1 MNSKTIKQY
10 YDNNFDK
17 LDFDAKFHYASR
29 MYLWLGEKKYL
40 KELTNLKS
48 QFIGNNYKETR
59 KLLKEL
65 KNSNNAGYVRQEGL
79 RRKYLNKYENLSSYN
94 RLLSKNLFMKTV
106 YNEDISDHILE
117 LIKKDELVYLLKKM
131 EKDHNAVA
139 ILSTYF
145 VNYFYFSK
153 FIFSQKKY
161 NNKFVDPDFFFKIYK
176 KEYNSKN
183 KNEVELMIY
192 LLTHVIICE
201 SDFYS
206 KKINQENKPVLLEMI
221 CELEKLIEDKFG
233 EISFDNKLEFLVCCK
248 LLSYQSFLTE
258 EIFNEVNSSVKGKTY
273 IEDIYNNNFDRFQDP
288 FSRFAEHTNVLY
300 IMASSDYS
308 QN

>member
-65 KNSNNAGYVRQEGL
+65 KNSNNTGYVRQEDL

-94 RLLSKNLFMKTV
+94 RLLSKNLFIKTV
-106 YNEDISDHILE
+106 YNEDISDHVLE
-117 LIKKDELVYLLKKM
+117 LIKKDELIYLLKEM

-161 NNKFVDPDFFFKIYK
+161 NNKFVDPDFFLKIYK
-176 KEYNSKN
+176 KEYNSKD
-183 KNEVELMIY
+183 KNEIELMIY

-206 KKINQENKPVLLEMI
+206 KKINQKNKPVLLKMI
-221 CELEKLIEDKFG
+221 CELEKLIESKFG

-248 LLSYQSFLTE
+248 LLNYQSFLTE
-258 EIFNEVNSSVKGKTY
+258 EIFNEVNSSVEGKTY
-273 IEDIYNNNFDRFQDP
+273 IEDIYNNNFNQSKDP

>member
-17 LDFDAKFHYASR
+17 LDFDEKFHYASR

-65 KNSNNAGYVRQEGL
+65 KNSNNAGYVRQEDL
-79 RRKYLNKYENLSSYN
+79 RRKYLDKYENLSSYN
-94 RLLSKNLFMKTV
+94 RLLSKNLFIKTV

-206 KKINQENKPVLLEMI
+206 KKINQENKPVLLKMI

-273 IEDIYNNNFDRFQDP
+273 IEDIYNNNFDRSQDP

>member
-65 KNSNNAGYVRQEGL
+65 KNSNNAGYVRQEDL
-79 RRKYLNKYENLSSYN
+79 RRKYLDKYENLSSYN
-94 RLLSKNLFMKTV
+94 RLLSKNLFIKTV

-206 KKINQENKPVLLEMI
+206 KKINQENKPVLLKMI

-273 IEDIYNNNFDRFQDP
+273 IEDIYNNNFNRSQDP

>member
-65 KNSNNAGYVRQEGL
+65 KNSNNAGYVRQEDL
-79 RRKYLNKYENLSSYN
+79 RRKYLDKYENLSSYN
-94 RLLSKNLFMKTV
+94 RLLSKNLFIKTV

-206 KKINQENKPVLLEMI
+206 KKINQENKPVLLKMI

-273 IEDIYNNNFDRFQDP
+273 IEDIYNNNFNQSKDP

>member
-65 KNSNNAGYVRQEGL
+65 KNSNNAGYVRQEDL
-79 RRKYLNKYENLSSYN
+79 RRKYLDKYENLSSYN
-94 RLLSKNLFMKTV
+94 RLLSKNLFIKTV

-206 KKINQENKPVLLEMI
+206 KKINQENKPVLLKMI

-273 IEDIYNNNFDRFQDP
+273 IEDIYNNNFDRSQDP

>member
-65 KNSNNAGYVRQEGL
+65 KNSNNAGYVRQEDL
-79 RRKYLNKYENLSSYN
+79 RRKYLDKYENLSSYN
-94 RLLSKNLFMKTV
+94 RLLSKNLFIKTV

-161 NNKFVDPDFFFKIYK
+161 NNKFVDPDFFLKIYK

-206 KKINQENKPVLLEMI
+206 KKINQENKPVLLKMI

-273 IEDIYNNNFDRFQDP
+273 IEDIYNNNFNRSQDP

>member
-65 KNSNNAGYVRQEGL
+65 KNSNNAGYVRQEDL
-79 RRKYLNKYENLSSYN
+79 RRKYLDKYENLSSYN
-94 RLLSKNLFMKTV
+94 RLLSKNLFIKTV

-161 NNKFVDPDFFFKIYK
+161 NNKFVDPDFFLKIYK

-206 KKINQENKPVLLEMI
+206 KKINQENKPVLLKMI

-273 IEDIYNNNFDRFQDP
+273 IEDIYNNNFNQSKDP